1 MCGLII
7 EHLGWEAVF
16 YITAGITLVWVVIW
30 QVGSLWRRIV
40 IDWLQMRGQV
50 LRVGVAGRHAEDGE
64 DGAQDP
70 GGQDQD
76 LPHCAGELWLAD
88 WWSQDL

>member
-1 MCGLII
+1 M
-7 EHLGWEAVF
+7 
-16 YITAGITLVWVVIW
+16 
-30 QVGSLWRRIV
+30 WRRIV

-88 WWSQDL
+88 WWSRDL

>member
-30 QVGSLWRRIV
+30 QVGRTVSVSASVKFTL
-40 IDWLQMRGQV
+40 
-50 LRVGVAGRHAEDGE
+50 
-64 DGAQDP
+64 
-70 GGQDQD
+70 
-76 LPHCAGELWLAD
+76 
-88 WWSQDL
+88 